1 MDLGAAGEETEA
13 KDDVMEMVD
22 LAIVGAGP
30 AGLTAALYGARA
42 RARTVV
48 FEAGLPGGQ
57 IVKTEWV
64 ENYPG
69 FPQGIS
75 GPELGEFMVR
85 QAERFGAEIR
95 TFAPVDELRSHGQD
109 LVLRLDQEEV
119 RAHAVVVAT
128 GADPRKLGVPG
139 EEEFTG
145 RGVSWCA
152 TCDGALFRDKV
163 VCVVGGGDTAV
174 QEANFLT
181 KFARE
186 VHVIHRRQVLRATE
200 CIQERCFVNPK
211 ISFHWNRVV
220 DEIAGEDGRVR
231 GIRLTSTSG
240 EAEEFLSADGVFI
253 FVGVQPRNEL
263 LRGLVELDREGFA
276 LVDEDY
282 MTTMPGLYAA
292 GDVTAGELKQVITAA
307 ANGATAAFQALRYI
321 DEKVCPPR

>member
-1 MDLGAAGEETEA
+1 
-13 KDDVMEMVD
+13 MEIVD

-75 GPELGEFMVR
+75 GPELGDFMVR

-95 TFAPVDELRSHGQD
+95 TFAPVESLRHEGTD
-109 LVLRLDQEEV
+109 LVLTTDQGEV
-119 RAHAVVVAT
+119 QAHAVIVAT

-152 TCDGALFRDKV
+152 TCDGPLFRDKV
-163 VCVVGGGDTAV
+163 VGVVGGGDTAV
-174 QEANFLT
+174 QESNFLT
-181 KFARE
+181 KFASE
-186 VHVIHRRQVLRATE
+186 VHLIHRRQVLRATE
-200 CIQERCFVNPK
+200 CIQERCFINPK

-220 DEIAGEDGRVR
+220 EEVAGEAGKV
-231 GIRLTSTSG
+231 GGLRLGSTTG
-240 EAEEFLSADGVFI
+240 EAEEFLKLDGVFI

-263 LRGLVELDREGFA
+263 LRGLIDLDEQGFA
-276 LVDEDY
+276 LIGQNCV
-282 MTTMPGLYAA
+282 TSAPGIYAA
-292 GDVTAGELKQVITAA
+292 GDVTASDLKQVITAA
-307 ANGATAAFQALRYI
+307 AKGASAAFEALRYI
-321 DEKVCPPR
+321 DEKVCPPGRTGRV